1 MLPPNDSPHEFAPP
15 IQVANSGVCNR
26 LGQSGEQN
34 MAEFPSADGGS
45 CAEIPHVGAFNIG
58 GVVRVLLCA

>member
-1 MLPPNDSPHEFAPP
+1 
-15 IQVANSGVCNR
+15 
-26 LGQSGEQN
+26 

-58 GVVRVLLCA
+58 GVVRVLLCAAREGTPCHLPGS